1 MKIRTTG
8 DVGFFKKGVENFN
21 RNKSNF
27 IKETHSNYNYN
38 NFRNFFYTKADEYR
52 LGNKFSHFY
61 LTTDK
66 HSKKGAFLDVNA
78 FFEHKY
84 SNIYPKS
91 AILGVPHTE
100 DFAAKGKDIGDI
112 SFEEDNNEKEAVKNL
127 TRLTPDFLSEEWIK
141 DNLTTKVVKLN
152 IENHHWL
159 SLDLISKLT
168 RLDGKL
174 EVVK

>member
-1 MKIRTTG
+1 MIKQVI
-8 DVGFFKKGVENFN
+8 
-21 RNKSNF
+21 F
-27 IKETHSNYNYN
+27 I
-38 NFRNFFYTKADEYR
+38 
-52 LGNKFSHFY
+52 
-61 LTTDK
+61 
-66 HSKKGAFLDVNA
+66 
-78 FFEHKY
+78 FEHKY